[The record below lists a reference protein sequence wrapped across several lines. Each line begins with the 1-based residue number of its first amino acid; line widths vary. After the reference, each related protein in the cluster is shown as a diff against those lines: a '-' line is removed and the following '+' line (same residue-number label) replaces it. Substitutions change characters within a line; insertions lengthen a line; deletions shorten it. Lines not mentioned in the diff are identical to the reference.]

1 MKRFIFFTLFQG
13 KNAILLKKYKTKG
26 EITMLCRD
34 EAEVMDK
41 LCSLGEEFN
50 ERYRRKEYARAMF
63 AYHTAFL
70 VSVFMEIET
79 DTINFLFGT
88 ANTEETDE
96 KGLFHRE
103 KVRKAHLECIKQ
115 GRELP
120 YVDADDMLRILK
132 CIKEPG

>member
-1 MKRFIFFTLFQG
+1 MSGTAG
-13 KNAILLKKYKTKG
+13 KSMHAQCLHI
-26 EITMLCRD
+26 IQP
-34 EAEVMDK
+34 
-41 LCSLGEEFN
+41 
-50 ERYRRKEYARAMF
+50 
-63 AYHTAFL
+63 FL
-70 VSVFMEIET
+70 SPFFMEIET

-120 YVDADDMLRILK
+120 YVDAGDMIKILE
-132 CIKEPG
+132 CIITPG

>member
-1 MKRFIFFTLFQG
+1 
-13 KNAILLKKYKTKG
+13 
-26 EITMLCRD
+26 
-34 EAEVMDK
+34 MDK

-70 VSVFMEIET
+70 VSVFLEIEA
-79 DTINFLFGT
+79 DTRNFLFGT
-88 ANTEETDE
+88 ANTEE

-120 YVDADDMLRILK
+120 YVDAGDMIKILE
-132 CIKEPG
+132 CIITPG

>member
-1 MKRFIFFTLFQG
+1 
-13 KNAILLKKYKTKG
+13 
-26 EITMLCRD
+26 MLCRD

-70 VSVFMEIET
+70 VSVFLEIEA
-79 DTINFLFGT
+79 DTRNFLFGT

-120 YVDADDMLRILK
+120 YVDAGDMIKILE
-132 CIKEPG
+132 CIITPG